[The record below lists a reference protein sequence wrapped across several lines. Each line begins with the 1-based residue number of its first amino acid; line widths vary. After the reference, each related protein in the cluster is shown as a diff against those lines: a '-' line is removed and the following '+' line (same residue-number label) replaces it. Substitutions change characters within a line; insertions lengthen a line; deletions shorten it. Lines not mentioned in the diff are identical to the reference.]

1 VNRHV
6 PIIIGVV
13 CLSAAVAM
21 VIWTLW
27 LSVPAAFLLWFGWV
41 SLKTGVVASDEEIA
55 ELTGER
61 TISEASAR
69 RFRDRL

>member
-1 VNRHV
+1 
-6 PIIIGVV
+6 
-13 CLSAAVAM
+13 M